1 MTAPICLRGP
11 MSQEATN
18 KALCCPRKP
27 VFLHSG
33 AFLFC
38 LLVVLSSGIYLPRI
52 YQQINKPTSNH
63 DDDDLG
69 HRIISV
75 FADDKERQ
83 FLFQRLSVVLQR
95 FNACLLAARV
105 VCVCVTTT
113 RTFSRPASLVFFLIC
128 LLLSWSAQF
137 GDLPEILPKKPFWD
151 RPGVLADKTVVQ
163 SSLNS
168 PHSRAS

>member
-52 YQQINKPTSNH
+52 YKQINKPTSNH

-95 FNACLLAARV
+95 FNAFLLAARV
-105 VCVCVTTT
+105 VCVCVT
-113 RTFSRPASLVFFLIC
+113 RLRPGPLADQLLLFFFLN
-128 LLLSWSAQF
+128 LLIALLVGSVR
-137 GDLPEILPKKPFWD
+137 
-151 RPGVLADKTVVQ
+151 RP
-163 SSLNS
+163 S
-168 PHSRAS
+168 